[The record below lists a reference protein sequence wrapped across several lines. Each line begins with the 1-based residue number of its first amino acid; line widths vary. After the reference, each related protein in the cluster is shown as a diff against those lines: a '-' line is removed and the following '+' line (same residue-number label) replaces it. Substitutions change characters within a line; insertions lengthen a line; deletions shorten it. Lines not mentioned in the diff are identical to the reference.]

1 MAIKVSGTEVIT
13 NNSVLQNVTGLK
25 TVAGESILGSGD
37 ISAGGGI
44 NLDPF
49 SITNGYTTNSGP
61 TTITNT
67 AGELYFMAVVQGDQN
82 TKTGV
87 TNVKVLG
94 FNENFSKISGNYN
107 GASRVIT
114 NTNFGLD
121 SGGNENSNSKYIL
134 RTTGTFQIKKDGNS
148 NGYWGVCKIA

>member
-25 TVAGESILGSGD
+25 TVNSESILGSGD

-49 SITNGYTTNSGP
+49 TITNGSTGNTA

-67 AGELYFMAVVQGDQN
+67 SGELYFMAIVQGNQN
-82 TKTGV
+82 AKTGV

-94 FNENFSKISGNYN
+94 FTDSFSKVTGNFN
-107 GASRVIT
+107 GAARVIT
-114 NTNFGLD
+114 NTNFGID
-121 SGGNENSNSKYIL
+121 SGGNENSNSKYLL
-134 RTTGTFQIKKDGNS
+134 RTTGTFQIKKDGNQNTS
-148 NGYWGVCKIA
+148 WTVCKIA

>member
-25 TVAGESILGSGD
+25 TVGGESILGSGD

-44 NLDPF
+44 SLDPF
-49 SITNGYTTNSGP
+49 TITNGSTGNTA
-61 TTITNT
+61 TTISNT
-67 AGELYFMAVVQGDQN
+67 AGELYFMAVIQGN
-82 TKTGV
+82 SNAKTGV

-94 FNENFSKISGNYN
+94 FTDSFSKLSGNFN
-107 GASRVIT
+107 AAARVVT

-121 SGGNENSNSKYIL
+121 YGGSQSSNSKYLL
-134 RTTGTFQIKKDGNS
+134 RTTGTFQIKKDGNQNTS
-148 NGYWGVCKIA
+148 WTVCKIA